1 MFDGIIGL
9 SNEDLV
15 AGPLVMNYIYQG
27 GYISKNIFDIQPA
40 ILFNQKSYMTIGG
53 TNQEYNIEE
62 IYPHI
67 IGGTLHWEFQILSAS
82 FGN

>member
-1 MFDGIIGL
+1 
-9 SNEDLV
+9 
-15 AGPLVMNYIYQG
+15 
-27 GYISKNIFDIQPA
+27 
-40 ILFNQKSYMTIGG
+40 MTIGG